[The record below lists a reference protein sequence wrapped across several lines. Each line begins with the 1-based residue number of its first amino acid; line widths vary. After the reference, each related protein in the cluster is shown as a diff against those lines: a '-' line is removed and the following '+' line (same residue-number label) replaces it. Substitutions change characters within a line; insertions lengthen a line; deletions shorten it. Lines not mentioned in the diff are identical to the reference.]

1 MTSSAKHLV
10 AYAATKRTRREAF
23 QSTGRV
29 DIEVST
35 HSRLGG
41 PYSGVGQVLEAVV
54 PRADV
59 GWPELVQAHQL
70 ELLVA
75 APDLARFLGA
85 GPRSLV
91 DTTPHE
97 ERTRY
102 FGLHLIRAFSQG
114 IVSFLLEYARLIRP
128 ERVSPL
134 TLAFD
139 DVQSADPTTQ
149 EFIAI
154 LLRRADPAVLRLLIG
169 TTGELLEPELAAS
182 LDVHAAHLRVDES
195 TPPLEEN
202 RSRAEL
208 VQAYVASDGTSDDPA
223 ECTAYHAAPPAERA
237 RLHDDRAA
245 ELERHADSSLRLG
258 AIPYHREHGTD
269 PGGAGRRALR
279 VALEQCVARGY
290 SAATVDF
297 GRRGRAVCD
306 PVAHQHD
313 YCHFSAKTA
322 NALVP
327 LGGIE
332 ESAAIYSELRWRYT
346 LPQVHMTCGYG
357 IAMLHTRFCEPRD
370 HDTALAWANNSRVL
384 AGMEPDP
391 IERAYFEVFQDNGI
405 ALIEMHR
412 GNLERALT
420 LVTHGIDRLEH
431 ELPDDRYVVH
441 RSQLLHNRAR
451 VLVALGRLDD
461 AYADF
466 SRLIEWDPFY
476 VEYHSDRANLSRR
489 LGDLSAALKDFDQ
502 AIAVSP
508 PMPELHYNRASARAE
523 AGLLAE
529 AIADLDYV
537 LELEPDFPDAH
548 LTRGTLLL
556 ELGDAETSRADA
568 VAALRLGSSDPRV
581 HCLLALSE
589 QATGENEQA
598 RASFERALEVEPGF
612 APALVNRAVLAYE
625 QGDLDAA
632 LSDLTRALE
641 LRGDDADVLYNRG
654 FVLQSAHRFTE
665 AVRDFT
671 RALALP
677 DADRPEL
684 LARRAECL
692 VALGDA
698 AQADGDRVPLYADDA

>member
-1 MTSSAKHLV
+1 MTASAKQLV
-10 AYAATKRTRREAF
+10 ACAPTKRTRHAAF
-23 QSTGRV
+23 QSIGRV
-29 DIEVST
+29 DIEVSA
-35 HSRLGG
+35 HARRRG

-54 PRADV
+54 PHADV
-59 GWPELVQAHQL
+59 RWPDLVHAHQL

-75 APDLARFLGA
+75 APELARIVGA

-114 IVSFLLEYARLIRP
+114 IISFLLEYARLIRP
-128 ERVSPL
+128 ERIGPL
-134 TLAFD
+134 TVLFD
-139 DVQSADPTTQ
+139 DVQGADPTTQ

-154 LLRRADPAVLRLLIG
+154 LLRRADPAMLCLLIG
-169 TTGELLEPELAAS
+169 TTGEPLEPELATS
-182 LDVHAAHLRVDES
+182 LEDHAVHVRVDEPIS
-195 TPPLEEN
+195 PLEQN
-202 RSRAEL
+202 RSEVEL

-223 ECTAYHAAPPAERA
+223 ECRAYHAADPAERA
-237 RLHDDRAA
+237 RLHDERAA
-245 ELERHADSSLRLG
+245 VLERHADSSLRLG
-258 AIPYHREHGTD
+258 AIPYHHEHGTD

-279 VALEQCVARGY
+279 EALEHCVARGY

-306 PVAHQHD
+306 PIAHQQD
-313 YCHFSAKTA
+313 YCHFSAKMA

-332 ESAAIYSELRWRYT
+332 ESAAIYNELRWRYT

-357 IAMLHTRFCEPRD
+357 IAMLHTRFFEPRD

-384 AGMEPDP
+384 AGMERDP

-412 GNLERALT
+412 GNLQRALT
-420 LVTHGIDRLEH
+420 LVTRGIDRLEH
-431 ELPDDRYVVH
+431 ELPNDRYVVH

-451 VLVALGRLDD
+451 VLVALGRLDEG
-461 AYADF
+461 YADF
-466 SRLIEWDPFY
+466 TRLIEWDPFY

-489 LGDLSAALKDFDQ
+489 LGDLSAALRDFDQ

-508 PMPELHYNRASARAE
+508 PMPELHYNRASARAA

-529 AIADLDYV
+529 ALADLDYV
-537 LELEPDFPDAH
+537 LELEPDFADAH

-568 VAALRLGSSDPRV
+568 LAALRLDSSDPRAYT
-581 HCLLALSE
+581 LLALSQ
-589 QATGENEQA
+589 QATGENERA
-598 RASFERALEVEPGF
+598 RASFDRALKVEPGY
-612 APALVNRAVLAYE
+612 APALVNRAVLACE

-654 FVLQSAHRFTE
+654 FVLQRAHRFTE

-677 DADRPEL
+677 DADRAEL

-698 AQADGDRVPLYADDA
+698 ATPDGDLVATHADDA

>member
-1 MTSSAKHLV
+1 MTLSAEHLV
-10 AYAATKRTRREAF
+10 ACAPTKRTRREAF

-35 HSRLGG
+35 HARLRG

-54 PRADV
+54 PHADV
-59 GWPELVQAHQL
+59 SWPDLVHAHQL

-75 APDLARFLGA
+75 APDLARLVGA

-114 IVSFLLEYARLIRP
+114 IVSFLLEYARLIRT
-128 ERVSPL
+128 ERGSPL

-139 DVQSADPTTQ
+139 DVQRADPTTQ
-149 EFIAI
+149 EFVAI
-154 LLRRADPAVLRLLIG
+154 LLRRADPAALRLLIG

-182 LDVHAAHLRVDES
+182 LEDHAGHVRVDKPS
-195 TPPLEEN
+195 PPPEEN
-202 RSRAEL
+202 RSAAEL

-237 RLHDDRAA
+237 RLHDVRAT
-245 ELERHADSSLRLG
+245 ELERHSDSSLRLG

-269 PGGAGRRALR
+269 PSGAGRRALR
-279 VALEQCVARGY
+279 VALEQCVASGY

-306 PVAHQHD
+306 PIDHQHD
-313 YCHFSAKTA
+313 YCHFSAKMA

-332 ESAAIYSELRWRYT
+332 ESAAIYSELRRRYT

-357 IAMLHTRFCEPRD
+357 IAMLHTRFFEPRD

-466 SRLIEWDPFY
+466 TRLIEWDPFY

-489 LGDLSAALKDFDQ
+489 LGDLSAALRDFDQ

-508 PMPELHYNRASARAE
+508 PMPELHYNRASTRAA
-523 AGLLAE
+523 AGLLSE

-537 LELEPDFPDAH
+537 LELEPDFPDVH

-568 VAALRLGSSDPRV
+568 LAALRLSSSDPRI

-589 QATGENEQA
+589 QATGEKEQA
-598 RASFERALEVEPGF
+598 RASFDHALEVDPGF

-632 LSDLTRALE
+632 FSDLTRALE
-641 LRGDDADVLYNRG
+641 LHGDDADVLYNRG
-654 FVLQSAHRFTE
+654 FVLQRAHRFTE

-684 LARRAECL
+684 LARRVECL

-698 AQADGDRVPLYADDA
+698 AHADGDRVALHTDDA

>member
-1 MTSSAKHLV
+1 MTLSAEHLV
-10 AYAATKRTRREAF
+10 ACAPTKRTRREAF

-35 HSRLGG
+35 HARLRG

-54 PRADV
+54 PHADV
-59 GWPELVQAHQL
+59 SWPDLVHAHQL

-75 APDLARFLGA
+75 APDLARLVGA

-114 IVSFLLEYARLIRP
+114 IVSFLLEYARLIRT

-139 DVQSADPTTQ
+139 DVQRADPTTQ

-182 LDVHAAHLRVDES
+182 LEDHAAHLRVDEP

-202 RSRAEL
+202 RSGAEL

-237 RLHDDRAA
+237 RLHDERAA

-306 PVAHQHD
+306 PIDHQHD
-313 YCHFSAKTA
+313 YCHFSAKMA

-357 IAMLHTRFCEPRD
+357 IAMLHTRFFEPRD

-466 SRLIEWDPFY
+466 TRLIEWDPFY

-489 LGDLSAALKDFDQ
+489 LGDLSAALRDFDQ

-508 PMPELHYNRASARAE
+508 PMPELHYNRASTRAA

-537 LELEPDFPDAH
+537 LELEPDFPDVH

-568 VAALRLGSSDPRV
+568 RRRTT
-581 HCLLALSE
+581 SE
-589 QATGENEQA
+589 LERSADSLPA
-598 RASFERALEVEPGF
+598 RAE
-612 APALVNRAVLAYE
+612 
-625 QGDLDAA
+625 
-632 LSDLTRALE
+632 
-641 LRGDDADVLYNRG
+641 
-654 FVLQSAHRFTE
+654 
-665 AVRDFT
+665 
-671 RALALP
+671 
-677 DADRPEL
+677 
-684 LARRAECL
+684 
-692 VALGDA
+692 
-698 AQADGDRVPLYADDA
+698 